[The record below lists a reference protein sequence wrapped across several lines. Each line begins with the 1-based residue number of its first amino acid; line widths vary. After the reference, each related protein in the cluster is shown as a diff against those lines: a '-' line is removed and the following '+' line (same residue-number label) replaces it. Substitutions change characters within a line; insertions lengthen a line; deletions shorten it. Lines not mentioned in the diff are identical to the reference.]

1 MVYTDH
7 VSLKFLQSLKLSAH
21 NRLAR
26 WALALQ
32 PYNFTVEHVAGKKLT
47 AADGLSRRPYEEPDN
62 LEDDEELQ
70 EDSFIVQI
78 NPDVFDS
85 VTDNALAVDK
95 IKRQWHVLS
104 LTSDA
109 ESQNQPSDSSSPET
123 MRSDEVEQASTSPT
137 AMIDLWAAQERDIQ
151 QLQHESKDL
160 QPILDWLEHGILPQ
174 TDKEARQLILRSEHF
189 QIIDGVLYHLHF
201 PRTKRLNVIKPIL
214 HQLCVPDV
222 LREELLIAYHD
233 NNAHIGRERLYD
245 TLKQKYYFPQ
255 MYTSVIEY
263 VAACDNCQRKKSS
276 PHLRKAPL
284 APLPIVEPFGRV
296 HIDHVG
302 PLPKTPEG
310 FRHLLVV
317 VDSTTLWAEAFPCRS
332 TTAEE
337 TALILYREIICRY
350 GAMKAI
356 ETDGGTAFRNKLMTE
371 LCKLLKIKHIIS
383 SPRHA
388 MANSKVERTNRS
400 LMSSL
405 KSVCEKQEDWAQ
417 NIAPVLFAFRA
428 TVSIPLGIS
437 PFQALF
443 GRQMTVGFDL
453 SLLKEFESAPNIQAY
468 AADLAS
474 KVRLTHDI
482 IQKNMTD
489 RAVRSKEFYDKNT
502 RVPQIAVGAKV
513 LLFNDAL
520 KPGESPKFHDN
531 WTGPYLVVSKS
542 DNGLLYRLRHCD
554 SGKEPRAAIHAN
566 RLKVYD
572 DDKDR
577 FFIRHNI
584 KPQQKNDS
592 VSAEPAPAD
601 DSVPNDE
608 WFPIDKLLSHKNKGN
623 KVFYRVK
630 WLDSNSI
637 PSWESEDN
645 ITPFAIEQYFIQRRK
660 KSNQRRKRRG

>member
-1 MVYTDH
+1 
-7 VSLKFLQSLKLSAH
+7 
-21 NRLAR
+21 
-26 WALALQ
+26 
-32 PYNFTVEHVAGKKLT
+32 
-47 AADGLSRRPYEEPDN
+47 
-62 LEDDEELQ
+62 
-70 EDSFIVQI
+70 
-78 NPDVFDS
+78 
-85 VTDNALAVDK
+85 
-95 IKRQWHVLS
+95 
-104 LTSDA
+104 
-109 ESQNQPSDSSSPET
+109 
-123 MRSDEVEQASTSPT
+123 
-137 AMIDLWAAQERDIQ
+137 
-151 QLQHESKDL
+151 
-160 QPILDWLEHGILPQ
+160 
-174 TDKEARQLILRSEHF
+174 
-189 QIIDGVLYHLHF
+189 
-201 PRTKRLNVIKPIL
+201 
-214 HQLCVPDV
+214 
-222 LREELLIAYHD
+222 
-233 NNAHIGRERLYD
+233 
-245 TLKQKYYFPQ
+245 
-255 MYTSVIEY
+255 
-263 VAACDNCQRKKSS
+263 
-276 PHLRKAPL
+276 
-284 APLPIVEPFGRV
+284 
-296 HIDHVG
+296 
-302 PLPKTPEG
+302 
-310 FRHLLVV
+310 
-317 VDSTTLWAEAFPCRS
+317 
-332 TTAEE
+332 
-337 TALILYREIICRY
+337 
-350 GAMKAI
+350 MKAI

-601 DSVPNDE
+601 NSVPNDE
-608 WFPIDKLLSHKNKGN
+608 WFPIDKLLSHKKKGN

-630 WLDSNSI
+630 WLDSNSM

-645 ITPFAIEQYFIQRRK
+645 ITPFAIDQYFIQRRK